1 MGLLHNMQ
9 QLLSLLESPA
19 ALKAMLTWPQ
29 FSVTSYHMVSALV
42 KQGLRPRT
50 ILDVGANVG
59 QFAVAAARLF
69 PGVHVHSFEPLPD
82 CVAHLRKHAARL
94 GNITVHPVALGER
107 EGEVTM
113 RVNAQSRASSVL
125 PLAPAHREA
134 FPAAQEQRE
143 ITVRV
148 ATLDQ
153 MLAGLALPPPVLLK
167 IDVQGYEAQTLRGA
181 TATLPQI
188 EYAVLETSFKPL
200 YNGELLFMDLVRLM
214 ESQGMRFSRP
224 VGWLAAPKTG
234 EVLQMDALFVRT
246 SQS

>member
-1 MGLLHNMQ
+1 MSLLHNMQ

-19 ALKAMLTWPQ
+19 ALKAMLTWPK
-29 FSVTSYHMVSALV
+29 FSVTSYNMVSALV

-50 ILDVGANVG
+50 VLDVGANVG

-82 CVAHLRKHAARL
+82 CVAQLRKHAARL

-153 MLAGLALPPPVLLK
+153 MLADVVLPPPLLLK
-167 IDVQGYEAQTLRGA
+167 VDVQGYEAQTLRGA
-181 TATLPQI
+181 TRILQQVD
-188 EYAVLETSFKPL
+188 YAVLETSFKPL
-200 YNGELLFMDLVRLM
+200 YHGELLFLDIVRLL
-214 ESQGMRFSRP
+214 ETQGLRFSRP
-224 VGWLAAPKTG
+224 VGWLTAPQTG
-234 EVLQMDALFVRT
+234 EVLQMDALFVRAN
-246 SQS
+246 